1 MTTPLTFGSRRKLPA
16 RRRGYNQKLTIMA
29 ASGRVAVHLR
39 TGNYPDGMPGE
50 IFVDIAQNADP
61 SLRAM
66 LNMWAV
72 AVSLA
77 LQHGC
82 PLATLTEL
90 YTFTRFEPSGPVR
103 DHVRIKMCTSI
114 VDVIFRDLA
123 IHYLQR
129 DDLAHVEA
137 GV

>member
-1 MTTPLTFGSRRKLPA
+1 MPTAFGGRRLLPN
-16 RRRGYNQKLTIMA
+16 RRRGYNQKI
-29 ASGRVAVHLR
+29 SVVGRDGKKLAIHMR
-39 TGNYPDGMPGE
+39 TGNYADGTIGE

-66 LNMWAV
+66 LNMWAM

-82 PLATLTEL
+82 PLDTLVEM
-90 YTFTRFEPSGPVR
+90 YTFTKFDPSGPVR
-103 DHVRIKMCTSI
+103 DHARIKMCTSI
-114 VDVIFRDLA
+114 VDAIFRDLA
-123 IHYLQR
+123 INYLQR

-137 GV
+137 EAS